1 MPEKNLLEQKKSNLM
16 KALNRQGADY
26 IPTMLASSCA
36 EVAWTGQK
44 VTDVI
49 GDANAYVKAM
59 TDVFEVMWGDAN
71 TFSGTLFTPAI
82 SDIIE
87 PVQNKFGPDGV
98 TPEHVQMPQM
108 ERGEYDQL
116 IEDPFGFVA
125 NVLLPRKYPKLFEDR
140 EYAKKT
146 IKAIAADKAYA
157 MGVLFGMTDKVLAEK
172 YGITGICNFA
182 DVFSNP
188 VDTLFD
194 YLRGFKGTL
203 TDLRRQPDKVKAA
216 CDRLWETYNL
226 PKLQGT
232 PAPFPYAC
240 HMTHIAPYL
249 SPKQFYEIYWPYE
262 KFWIERA
269 AAAGTKVWI
278 MLEGRWENVWECFK
292 EVPKDSCIL
301 HIDDDDIIKVKEV
314 LGDYQI
320 IEGGLK
326 MASVRTDSPEKIKDD
341 VKKIIDACQ
350 PGDGFLF
357 CTDKAWIAPGDV
369 NQNLIDAYNFAHEY
383 SLSRTQK

>member
-26 IPTMLASSCA
+26 VPTMLASSCA

-49 GDANAYVKAM
+49 GDANAYVNAM
-59 TDVFEVMWGDAN
+59 TDVFGVMWGDAN

-157 MGVLFGMTDKVLAEK
+157 MGVL
-172 YGITGICNFA
+172 
-182 DVFSNP
+182 
-188 VDTLFD
+188 
-194 YLRGFKGTL
+194 
-203 TDLRRQPDKVKAA
+203 
-216 CDRLWETYNL
+216 
-226 PKLQGT
+226 
-232 PAPFPYAC
+232 
-240 HMTHIAPYL
+240 
-249 SPKQFYEIYWPYE
+249 YWPYE

-301 HIDDDDIIKVKEV
+301 HIDDDDIIKAKEV

>member
-1 MPEKNLLEQKKSNLM
+1 
-16 KALNRQGADY
+16 
-26 IPTMLASSCA
+26 
-36 EVAWTGQK
+36 
-44 VTDVI
+44 
-49 GDANAYVKAM
+49 
-59 TDVFEVMWGDAN
+59 
-71 TFSGTLFTPAI
+71 
-82 SDIIE
+82 
-87 PVQNKFGPDGV
+87 
-98 TPEHVQMPQM
+98 
-108 ERGEYDQL
+108 
-116 IEDPFGFVA
+116 
-125 NVLLPRKYPKLFEDR
+125 
-140 EYAKKT
+140 
-146 IKAIAADKAYA
+146 
-157 MGVLFGMTDKVLAEK
+157 
-172 YGITGICNFA
+172 
-182 DVFSNP
+182 
-188 VDTLFD
+188 
-194 YLRGFKGTL
+194 
-203 TDLRRQPDKVKAA
+203 
-216 CDRLWETYNL
+216 
-226 PKLQGT
+226 
-232 PAPFPYAC
+232 
-240 HMTHIAPYL
+240 MTHIAPYL
-249 SPKQFYEIYWPYE
+249 SPKQFYELYWPYE

-301 HIDDDDIIKVKEV
+301 HIDDDDIIKAKEV